1 MKAIVI
7 AFILLTGNNI
17 VAQHCPFDGTHLVA
31 IKVIDEKGNMVTNN
45 ETVFYLLEVDNIM
58 ADSCTSYPGI
68 IKKQLLNNN
77 AFINKID
84 TVFKTNSYSE
94 GLKTRLTKEG
104 IFANANR
111 MVTINQAENTC
122 TLIGKSETVYTNYIY
137 QQRKF
142 VIVYWQ
148 NNKEIRQPVP
158 VDFIYHLC
166 EGSKDIEKFKP
177 VVIKLSVY

>member
-1 MKAIVI
+1 MKSLILS
-7 AFILLTGNNI
+7 FTLLTGNSI

-31 IKVIDEKGNMVTNN
+31 IKVIDDKGNMVTNN
-45 ETVFYLLEVDNIM
+45 ENIFYLLEVDNTM

-68 IKKQLLNNN
+68 VKRQLLNSN

-84 TVFKTNSYSE
+84 TVFKTNSYNNQ
-94 GLKTRLTKEG
+94 LKTRLTKEG
-104 IFANANR
+104 VFANANR

-137 QQRKF
+137 RQRKF
-142 VIVYWQ
+142 VIVYIQ

-158 VDFIYHLC
+158 ADCIYSLC
-166 EGSKDIEKFKP
+166 KASKEIEKFKP
-177 VVIKLSVY
+177 VVIQL